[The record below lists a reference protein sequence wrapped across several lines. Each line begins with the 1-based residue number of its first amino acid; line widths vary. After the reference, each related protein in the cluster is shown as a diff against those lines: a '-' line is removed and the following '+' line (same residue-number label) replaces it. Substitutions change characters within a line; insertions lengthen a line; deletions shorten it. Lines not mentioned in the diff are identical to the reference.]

1 MSERSKDWLAQAERD
16 LSNAEYESNGRFY
29 EWACFSAQ
37 QAAEKA
43 VKAVYQKKGGA
54 AWGHSITVLLKG
66 LDTKIDN
73 TLRQSAL
80 ILDKLYLPSR
90 YPNGFAEGSP
100 KDFITKE
107 DAGSA
112 IDSAKKILKFCHD
125 ILV

>member
-37 QAAEKA
+37 QAAEEA

-80 ILDKLYLPSR
+80 ILDKL
-90 YPNGFAEGSP
+90 
-100 KDFITKE
+100 
-107 DAGSA
+107 
-112 IDSAKKILKFCHD
+112 
-125 ILV
+125 